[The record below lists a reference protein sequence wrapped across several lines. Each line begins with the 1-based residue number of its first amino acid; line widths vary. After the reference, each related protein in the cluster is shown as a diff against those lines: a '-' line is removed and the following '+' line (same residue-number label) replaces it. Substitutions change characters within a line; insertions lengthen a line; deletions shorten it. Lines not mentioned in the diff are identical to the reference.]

1 MVPRALKVCLQGC
14 GAAGGGEQRGIA
26 VDEQAAILF
35 ALGGERAQ
43 QTLAPARLREP
54 HEQNEGAAR
63 AQVERGDGQAR
74 AAEKRQVLRV
84 KAERGFPVRG
94 GLCVQHRRTEGEIA
108 GRRLLIGQ
116 FGEGGMVL
124 PAAIRPAPHLSTIR
138 HGEGIRPQPAKQP
151 GHGQHGV
158 GNGERDGGDTATPLP
173 VADLIGEDVVSGC
186 GGLIFADRSTQGA
199 LTVCR
204 GVSK

>member
-1 MVPRALKVCLQGC
+1 MTLSGYCQYREKYRSHRRQGR
-14 GAAGGGEQRGIA
+14 GGGKWCRGREGVPPGVWGRRRRRTA
-26 VDEQAAILF
+26 GHRRRRTGRDTV
-35 ALGGERAQ
+35 RAGWRARPADI
-43 QTLAPARLREP
+43 APARLREP

-138 HGEGIRPQPAKQP
+138 HGEGIRRSQQSSPDMGSTGSAM
-151 GHGQHGV
+151 V
-158 GNGERDGGDTATPLP
+158 SVT
-173 VADLIGEDVVSGC
+173 VAIRLRRCPS
-186 GGLIFADRSTQGA
+186 
-199 LTVCR
+199 LT
-204 GVSK
+204 